1 MRFASLTASYGC
13 LTIATMEQLK
23 AEGFQFNSQAGAEL
37 LARTVANKD
46 SRDEAALLTLIELGR
61 RWPWPASRLLDFPE
75 RLDLWSN
82 SHRWTMTA
90 ISSCGTQW
98 TTTGDA
104 SWPGSGNTSKADPM
118 R

>member
-23 AEGFQFNSQAGAEL
+23 AEGFQFNPQAGAEL
-37 LARTVANKD
+37 LARMVANRN
-46 SRDEAALLTLIELGR
+46 SRDEAAMLALIELGCH
-61 RWPWPASRLLDFPE
+61 WPSPASRLLDFAE
-75 RLDLWSN
+75 RLDFWSN
-82 SHRWTMTA
+82 PHRWTMTA
-90 ISSCGTQW
+90 ISSRSTQR

-104 SWPGSGNTSKADPM
+104 SWPGSRNTSKADPM